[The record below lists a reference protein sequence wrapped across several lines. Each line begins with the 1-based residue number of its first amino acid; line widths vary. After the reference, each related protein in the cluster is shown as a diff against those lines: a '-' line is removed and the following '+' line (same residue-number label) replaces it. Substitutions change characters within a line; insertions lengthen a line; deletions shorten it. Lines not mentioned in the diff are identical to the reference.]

1 MDEYTPY
8 RDVDGWIESDIRA
21 FVDYFLASEMA
32 CTLALGNRMRML
44 TWVHDTH
51 HPPEYPYTR
60 AVSAHSAVIQ
70 LYARSGQLPIAETL
84 EQRSKLS
91 SSTCRLCGNAVESM
105 HHVFVDCRDFESWR
119 MTAADE
125 LVNRTE
131 LKLIEAEI
139 PVGEQQAVL
148 SAAKSLF
155 TDEPTVWPLTISQY
169 YIGQIPSL
177 NDLITREMI
186 PDTIRRR
193 KLTSHVASDWHT
205 SSIRLAGRIFG
216 SFQRTMAARNPTPR
230 RT

>member
-1 MDEYTPY
+1 
-8 RDVDGWIESDIRA
+8 
-21 FVDYFLASEMA
+21 
-32 CTLALGNRMRML
+32 
-44 TWVHDTH
+44 
-51 HPPEYPYTR
+51 
-60 AVSAHSAVIQ
+60 
-70 LYARSGQLPIAETL
+70 
-84 EQRSKLS
+84 

-139 PVGEQQAVL
+139 P
-148 SAAKSLF
+148 
-155 TDEPTVWPLTISQY
+155 PTVWPLTISQY

-216 SFQRTMAARNPTPR
+216 SFQRTMA
-230 RT
+230 